1 MTSAR
6 GQETF
11 DAQLQRLYATF
22 VAVPGTNEPAEK
34 LADAIL
40 TLILR
45 RARAQQGATYKR
57 SLWGAIDEKTL
68 SKMAAWDTN
77 DPGLSTIE
85 KVFKRLAGARGND
98 AITLLKASVEA
109 RRQAVS
115 KSQREKAK
123 KPRRPHPV
131 VALIQ
136 TIVAENPCIDH
147 NQLLHTLRRRCGGEV
162 IDEIADG
169 KIFAKNGRSLSVA
182 GLKDQLS
189 RAKKKQSR

>member
-1 MTSAR
+1 MTRKS
-6 GQETF
+6 GQDIF

-22 VAVPGTNEPAEK
+22 VAVPGTSEPAGK
-34 LADAIL
+34 LADAML

-85 KVFKRLAGARGND
+85 KVFKRFAVGRGTD

-109 RRQAVS
+109 RRKAVS
-115 KSQREKAK
+115 KSQSEIAK
-123 KPRRPHPV
+123 KPRRQHPV

-136 TIVAENPCIDH
+136 NIVADNPSIDH
-147 NQLLHTLRRRCGGEV
+147 NQLLHALRRRCGGEV
-162 IDEIADG
+162 VEEITDG
-169 KIFAKNGRSLSVA
+169 QIIHNGFPPIAVS